1 MIVQYFIIF
10 FTVAVLPNNAFNPK
24 NPDGGPLVKTEG
36 GQVRGRIAT
45 SFTGRR
51 YASFQGIPYASPP
64 TRNLR
69 FKAPQV
75 AEPWQGVLNASAP
88 GHDCPQLDHRSGS
101 VVGHEDCLTLNVYTT
116 QLEGK
121 PQPVLVWVHGGSF
134 VNGSSRLYQPDVL
147 LDQQLVVVTLNYRLG
162 ALGFLCWP
170 RAGVPGNMG
179 LRDQSLALYWVRRN
193 IAAFGGDAGCVT
205 LAGQS
210 AGAASVIFHMLS
222 PLSKGLF
229 DRALC
234 MSGSALCSW
243 ATPPHPEQRALRL
256 LRAAGLPAHLNP
268 GAGSDAA
275 AVEPVE
281 PMLPVLAACV
291 EAEAE
296 ARVGAFLPDAPSRL
310 LAAGRVHRVPLLAG
324 LTDGEANFFLL
335 SESRSRWPSNQ
346 YVTSLQHSRERWLSA
361 GRAQLL
367 ADLHV
372 VEPVERTLRAL
383 AAHSPPPAFLYLLSH
398 QPRHSFWG
406 TPLHLINSLGV
417 PGVPHGEDL
426 AALFPLLPGEP
437 PAGQRVPED
446 DSVRLYFATAV
457 ANFART
463 GNPAPKTNGLMK
475 EEWLPFTLEDQAFMN
490 ISSVPKMQRNI
501 MADRIQ
507 FWRELLADLEMK
519 RNKEISQK
527 QPNHAAAALQM
538 QSMVELCLEQPR
550 PSPLHSGS
558 TAGGCTQFY
567 DMHDIIVF

>member
-1 MIVQYFIIF
+1 MTQVCTQ
-10 FTVAVLPNNAFNPK
+10 NA
-24 NPDGGPLVKTEG
+24 DGGPLVKTEG
-36 GQVRGRIAT
+36 GQVQGRIAT

-64 TRNLR
+64 VRNLR
-69 FKAPQV
+69 FKLLWHVSFLLAGRCYQRLCAPQAPQA

-88 GHDCPQLDHRSGS
+88 GNDCPQLDQSSGC

-121 PQPVLVWVHGGSF
+121 PQPVLVWIHGGSF
-134 VNGSSRLYQPDVL
+134 VSGSSRLYQPDVL
-147 LDQQLVVVTLNYRLG
+147 LDQHLVVVTINYRLG

-210 AGAASVIFHMLS
+210 AGAASAVFHMLS

-243 ATPPHPEQRALRL
+243 ATPPHPEQRAQRL

-275 AVEPVE
+275 AVEPVQ

-291 EAEAE
+291 ETEAE
-296 ARVGAFLPDAPSRL
+296 ACVGAFLPDEPSRM

-335 SESRSRWPSNQ
+335 KYRLAARSGPVGYPEVAVVSDRWGPGDGDSADNQQERPREEGSRS
-346 YVTSLQHSRERWLSA
+346 
-361 GRAQLL
+361 
-367 ADLHV
+367 
-372 VEPVERTLRAL
+372 
-383 AAHSPPPAFLYLLSH
+383 
-398 QPRHSFWG
+398 
-406 TPLHLINSLGV
+406 
-417 PGVPHGEDL
+417 
-426 AALFPLLPGEP
+426 
-437 PAGQRVPED
+437 
-446 DSVRLYFATAV
+446 
-457 ANFART
+457 
-463 GNPAPKTNGLMK
+463 
-475 EEWLPFTLEDQAFMN
+475 
-490 ISSVPKMQRNI
+490 
-501 MADRIQ
+501 
-507 FWRELLADLEMK
+507 
-519 RNKEISQK
+519 
-527 QPNHAAAALQM
+527 
-538 QSMVELCLEQPR
+538 
-550 PSPLHSGS
+550 
-558 TAGGCTQFY
+558 
-567 DMHDIIVF
+567 

>member
-1 MIVQYFIIF
+1 M
-10 FTVAVLPNNAFNPK
+10 AVFPNNAFKPENA
-24 NPDGGPLVKTEG
+24 DGGPLVKTEG

-64 TRNLR
+64 VRNLR
-69 FKAPQV
+69 FKLLWHVSLLLAGRCYQRLCAPQAPQA

-88 GHDCPQLDHRSGS
+88 GHGCPQLDHRSGC

-121 PQPVLVWVHGGSF
+121 PQPVLVWIHGGSF
-134 VNGSSRLYQPDVL
+134 ANGSSRLYQPDVL
-147 LDQQLVVVTLNYRLG
+147 LDQQLVVVTVNYRLG

-179 LRDQSLALYWVRRN
+179 LRDQSLALQWVRRN

-275 AVEPVE
+275 AVAAFLAGPGAAPDVLVPRYYDALDPQEPVE

-291 EAEAE
+291 ETEAE
-296 ARVGAFLPDAPSRL
+296 ACVGAFLPDAPSRL

-324 LTDGEANFFLL
+324 LTDGEANFLLL
-335 SESRSRWPSNQ
+335 S
-346 YVTSLQHSRERWLSA
+346 
-361 GRAQLL
+361 RAQLL
-367 ADLHV
+367 ADLHM

-383 AAHSPPPAFLYLLSH
+383 AAHSPPPVFLYLLSH

-463 GNPAPKTNGLMK
+463 GNPAPKTNELMK
-475 EEWLPFTLEDQAFMN
+475 EEWLPFKLEDQAFMN

-501 MADRIQ
+501 MAGRIQ

-527 QPNHAAAALQM
+527 QPNHAAAALPM
-538 QSMVELCLEQPR
+538 QSSC
-550 PSPLHSGS
+550 SF
-558 TAGGCTQFY
+558 GGIIKDISNSQRNQFPN
-567 DMHDIIVF
+567 VK

>member
-1 MIVQYFIIF
+1 M
-10 FTVAVLPNNAFNPK
+10 TDSNENEMTLKSLDEGLLEKAVKEFRMKRRKKPPDGMNA
-24 NPDGGPLVKTEG
+24 DGGPLVKTEG

-64 TRNLR
+64 VRNLR
-69 FKAPQV
+69 FKLLWHVSLLLAGRCYQRLCAPQAPQA

-88 GHDCPQLDHRSGS
+88 GHGCPQLDHRSGC

-134 VNGSSRLYQPDVL
+134 ANGSSRLYQPDVL

-256 LRAAGLPAHLNP
+256 LRAAGLPTHLNP

-275 AVEPVE
+275 AVAAFLAGPGAAPDVLVPRYYDALDPQEPVE

-291 EAEAE
+291 ETEAE
-296 ARVGAFLPDAPSRL
+296 ACVGAFLPDAPSRL

-324 LTDGEANFFLL
+324 LTDGEANFLL
-335 SESRSRWPSNQ
+335 LRNHGVEGELIPLYQRLGSDTEGVRGTPPSTTSGITWALESWTQEHRRWKRLRPKLVADERER
-346 YVTSLQHSRERWLSA
+346 VTSNCTGVLIV
-361 GRAQLL
+361 
-367 ADLHV
+367 LH
-372 VEPVERTLRAL
+372 
-383 AAHSPPPAFLYLLSH
+383 
-398 QPRHSFWG
+398 
-406 TPLHLINSLGV
+406 
-417 PGVPHGEDL
+417 
-426 AALFPLLPGEP
+426 
-437 PAGQRVPED
+437 
-446 DSVRLYFATAV
+446 
-457 ANFART
+457 
-463 GNPAPKTNGLMK
+463 
-475 EEWLPFTLEDQAFMN
+475 
-490 ISSVPKMQRNI
+490 
-501 MADRIQ
+501 
-507 FWRELLADLEMK
+507 
-519 RNKEISQK
+519 
-527 QPNHAAAALQM
+527 
-538 QSMVELCLEQPR
+538 
-550 PSPLHSGS
+550 
-558 TAGGCTQFY
+558 CTCT
-567 DMHDIIVF
+567 